1 MFDDFLDDDLSFLY
15 IFITF
20 VVLIFGYVLF
30 FHGGWEI
37 DASMYSKV
45 DSLVDNSLARPF
57 IVSAMEDGVITID
70 EYRKITDSFSSRSV
84 LASKLEAK

>member
-1 MFDDFLDDDLSFLY
+1 MFDDDSWLP
-15 IFITF
+15 IFIIF
-20 VVLIFGYVLF
+20 VVLIFGYIWF

-70 EYRKITDSFSSRSV
+70 EYIQI
-84 LASKLEAK
+84 

>member
-1 MFDDFLDDDLSFLY
+1 MFNDNDLFWVS
-15 IFITF
+15 IFIIF
-20 VVLIFGYVLF
+20 VVLIFGYVWF

-45 DSLVDNSLARPF
+45 DSFVDNSLARPF

-70 EYRKITDSFSSRSV
+70 EYRQITDSVSSRSV

>member
-1 MFDDFLDDDLSFLY
+1 MFDDFLDDNLFFLC

-20 VVLIFGYVLF
+20 VVLFFGYVWF

-45 DSLVDNSLARPF
+45 DSLFDNSLARPF

-70 EYRKITDSFSSRSV
+70 EYRQITDSVSSRSV
-84 LASKLEAK
+84 LASKLEVK